1 MNDEVLHHVTIRC
14 PEKAGLLVHEL
25 RARAGQHIRGDV
37 RMTTRGT
44 DRVIEMLVDDVE
56 PVRRAVDDAAP
67 EGTCLHVG
75 VPAQRARDDVAGD

>member
-37 RMTTRGT
+37 RMTTKGT
-44 DRVIEMLVDDVE
+44 DRLIEMLVDDVE
-56 PVRRAVDDAAP
+56 PVRRAVDDTAP

-75 VPAQRARDDVAGD
+75 IPAQRAGGEVDED